1 MNDHDSDESE
11 YEARPPSRR
20 RPRSDYDDWDDEPRR
35 VRRRRSGRG
44 DWDRRARYHRSRARY
59 ERDDWDDDYDDRLA
73 DPAISA
79 PAKALF
85 VCWIFGAVVAL
96 VFVLVA
102 IFSVAQGRNARRE
115 VEADRP
121 ILVMMGLIYPL
132 AAGAGLYGAWEMMH
146 FRSHPWATASACLL
160 MLAFMGCTPALGIG
174 IWALVVLHRPA
185 TRRAFGDNR
194 G

>member
-44 DWDRRARYHRSRARY
+44 DWDRRARYDRRRARY
-59 ERDDWDDDYDDRLA
+59 ERDDDYDDRLA
-73 DPAISA
+73 EQAISA

-85 VCWIFGAVVAL
+85 VCWIFGAVIAL
-96 VFVLVA
+96 MFVLVA
-102 IFSVAQGRNARRE
+102 IFAVAQGPDAPRE
-115 VEADRP
+115 TKSDRP
-121 ILVMMGLIYPL
+121 ILVMVGLMYPL
-132 AAGAGLYGAWEMMH
+132 AVGAGLYGAWEMMH

-174 IWALVVLHRPA
+174 IWALIVLHRPK
-185 TRRAFGDNR
+185 TRRAFGINTD
-194 G
+194 